1 MRASAVLTAVGAAL
15 ALAAS
20 GMGGATMPAS
30 GAEPALAPGVTAW
43 FTMDEAPGAT
53 VMTDSGPNGLSAP
66 VDPTG
71 VTSGFRFDGATGY
84 SWSRR
89 APEAYPPSPERVI
102 QLPDSPAL
110 EPGTG
115 PFTIEMRY
123 RTSESYG
130 NITQKG
136 QSATPGGQW
145 KIQAPAGVPSCLF
158 KGSAGQVGT
167 ASKAPLNDER
177 WHNLTCAYTSTGV
190 TMWVDGLYQSR
201 KLGTAGTIDN
211 QFPMTIGGKIDCDQ
225 VKVTCD
231 YFTGQIDFIKITKA
245 ANLTPTAAWT
255 RSCYGLSCTFDP
267 SASADPDGSLTG
279 YLWDFGDGQTST
291 EATPSHTYASPGS
304 HTVRLTVTDNQ
315 AATARSTQTVTVTDA
330 GPIVSPIAL
339 VGSSVA
345 AANTAAPTVTVP
357 AAAAPGDRM
366 LLVLSHNN
374 LTRTVGDP
382 TGVAGWTRLD
392 SLSAGTMGTVAWT
405 RVVQPGDPGSTV
417 TVPLDG
423 SAKLT
428 LTLAT
433 YTGTAT
439 SSVPFAGSTFVASA
453 TTRRTPV
460 VPAALGDWVVS
471 YWADKS
477 STTTAWTAASS
488 VTPRRAACNADG
500 GRVCSL
506 LADSGAALPPGPYG
520 NVEASTDVASDQATM
535 WSFVLQPSTG
545 GAPGNA
551 SPTAALT
558 SSCTQL
564 DCTFGSSGSSDPDGT
579 ITSWAWDFGD
589 GATSTAASPTHT
601 YDAAGSYPVRLT
613 VTDDDGATGST
624 TRTVTVQGPP
634 VASPVRMVDS
644 AVAAASSNAPRVRV
658 PSGVVAGDR
667 LVLALS
673 VNSTAATVSPPTG
686 VTGWTQIGSVTAG
699 DMRTVVW
706 SKVAVATDAGAQV
719 TVPLGSSAKHTLTV
733 AAYRG
738 VSTVTATGA
747 ADTTTRTAR
756 LTPGVTAPEGA
767 WVLSYWA
774 DKSST
779 TTAWSAP
786 ASVTARQTACT
797 LDSGR
802 ICSLLADSG
811 GPVAAGAVPGVTA
824 STDVASSKAT
834 TWSVVLAP
842 GT

>member
-15 ALAAS
+15 ALTAGAL
-20 GMGGATMPAS
+20 GGAVPTAS
-30 GAEPALAPGVTAW
+30 GAEAALAPGVTAY
-43 FTMDEAPGAT
+43 FRMDEAPGTT
-53 VMTDSGPNGLSAP
+53 VMTDSGPNRLSAA

-71 VTSGFRFDGATGY
+71 VTSGATFDGATGY

-89 APEAYPPSPERVI
+89 DPEAYPPSPERVI
-102 QLPDSPAL
+102 QLPDNPAL

-177 WHNLTCAYTSTGV
+177 WHNLTCAFTSTGV
-190 TMWVDGLYQSR
+190 TMWVDGTYQSR
-201 KLGTAGTIDN
+201 KAGTAGTVDN

-255 RSCYGLSCTFDP
+255 RSCYGLSCAFDS
-267 SASADPDGSLTG
+267 SASADADGSITG

-291 EATPSHTYASPGS
+291 EAAPSHTYASPGS
-304 HTVRLTVTDNQ
+304 YTVRLIVTDNQ
-315 AATARSTQTVTVTDA
+315 ATTARSTQVLTVQGA

-339 VGSSVA
+339 VGSDVT
-345 AANTAAPTVTVP
+345 AANTAAPRVTVP
-357 AAAAPGDRM
+357 AAASPGDRL

-374 LTRTVGDP
+374 LARTVGDP
-382 TGVAGWTRLD
+382 AGWTRLD
-392 SLSAGTMGTVAWT
+392 SLSAGTMSTVAWT
-405 RVVQPGDPGSTV
+405 RVVQPGDPGSAV

-423 SAKLT
+423 GAKLT
-428 LTLAT
+428 LTLAA
-433 YTGTAT
+433 YTGTAPG
-439 SSVPFAGSTFVASA
+439 SVPFADSTFVASA

-460 VPAALGDWVVS
+460 VAASLGDWVVS

-477 STTTAWTAASS
+477 SATTAWTATGG

-506 LADSGAALPPGPYG
+506 LADSGTGLPPGPYG
-520 NVEASTDVASDQATM
+520 NVAASTDVASDQATM
-535 WSFVLQPSTG
+535 WSFVLHPSDG
-545 GAPGNA
+545 GAPANA
-551 SPTAALT
+551 APTAAVAP
-558 SSCTQL
+558 SCTLL
-564 DCTFGSSGSSDPDGT
+564 DCSFTSAGSSDPDGT
-579 ITSWAWDFGD
+579 ITAWAWDFGD
-589 GATSTAASPTHT
+589 GATSTAANPVHT
-601 YDAAGSYPVRLT
+601 YAAAGSYPVRLT

-624 TRTVTVQGPP
+624 TRTVAVQGPP
-634 VASPVRMVDS
+634 VQSAVQAVDS
-644 AVAAASSNAPRVRV
+644 DVAQASDNAPRVRV
-658 PSGVVAGDR
+658 PAGTVAAGDR

-673 VNSTAATVSPPTG
+673 VNNSARTVSAPTG
-686 VTGWTQIGSVTAG
+686 VTGWTQVGNVVAG
-699 DMRTVVW
+699 DMRTVMW
-706 SKVAVATDAGAQV
+706 TKVAVAADAGAFV
-719 TVPLGSSAKHTLTV
+719 TVPLDSSAKHTLTV

-738 VSTVTATGA
+738 VSTVTATGI
-747 ADTTTRTAR
+747 ADTVTRTAR
-756 LTPGVTAPEGA
+756 TTPAVSVPEGA

-779 TTAWSAP
+779 TTSWTAP
-786 ASVTARQTACT
+786 ASVTARRTVCN

-811 GPVAAGAVPGVTA
+811 GPVPAGTVPGATA
-824 STDVASSKAT
+824 STDVASSKST

-842 GT
+842 AT